1 MTTGKQVHK
10 CSERT
15 GRIDGCGCRNG
26 RRGLPLVMSIFT
38 MSMSSTE
45 SKLGRTESRLMENNE
60 EGLESS
66 LREREGDYCSK

>member
-1 MTTGKQVHK
+1 MTTGKEVHK

-26 RRGLPLVMSIFT
+26 RRGLPLMMSIFP

-60 EGLESS
+60 GLESS
-66 LREREGDYCSK
+66 LREREGDYRSK

>member
-26 RRGLPLVMSIFT
+26 RRGLPLMMSIFP

-60 EGLESS
+60 GLESS
-66 LREREGDYCSK
+66 LREREGDYRSK